1 MQIWRSKE
9 GEKAVATDTVFAG
22 RKILVLAPQPFFQER
37 GTPIAVKLLVEE
49 LGRLGFDVHLLVF
62 HEGEDVAMDSVTLH
76 RIPAIAGIRNIPP
89 SISWKKIVCNGVM
102 FFSMLRLLKKYDFD
116 LVHAVEESVFL
127 VRAVSLLSGIPYV
140 YDMDSSLVIQ
150 MVDKLSFLS
159 PFRPLLTFFERSAVR
174 GSTGVV
180 AVCRELEEIVGKYD
194 PEKRIVRLEDISL
207 LDENAYSDEF
217 LRKRYSIS
225 GPIMLYVGNLE
236 GYQGIDLLL
245 ESFRLARQQGC
256 QGSLVIIGG
265 TEDTI
270 AHYRAKAK
278 TLDIGEYTFFCGMRP
293 VALLAHYLR
302 QADIL
307 LSPRTQ
313 GNNTPMKLYSYLAS
327 GKVVLA
333 TRLPTH
339 TQVLNDWF
347 ACLVEPDPESMAAG
361 MVTLLKDQDLR
372 EKLGRKGREVAEQN
386 HSIESFREKLEA
398 FYQGVIRD
406 IC

>member
-1 MQIWRSKE
+1 M
-9 GEKAVATDTVFAG
+9 ADDTVFAG
-22 RKILVLAPQPFFQER
+22 RRILVLAPQPFFQER

-49 LGRLGFDVHLLVF
+49 LARLGFDVHLLVF
-62 HEGEDVAMDSVTLH
+62 HEGEDVVMDGVTLH
-76 RIPAIAGIRNIPP
+76 RIPAVAGIKNIPP
-89 SISWKKIVCNGVM
+89 SISWKKIVCDGVM

-127 VRAVSLLSGIPYV
+127 VRGVSLFSRIPYV

-150 MVDKLSFLS
+150 IIDKLSFLR
-159 PFRPLLTFFERSAVR
+159 PFRSLLTFFEKNAVR
-174 GSTGVV
+174 GSSGVV
-180 AVCRELEEIVGKYD
+180 AVCRELEGIAKEYD

-207 LDENAYSDEF
+207 LDENARSDEL
-217 LRKRYSIS
+217 LRERYPVS

-256 QGSLVIIGG
+256 GGSLVIIGG
-265 TEDTI
+265 TKETI
-270 AHYRAKAK
+270 AHYRAKAG
-278 TLDIGEYTFFCGMRP
+278 TLGIGEYTFFCGMRP

-307 LSPRTQ
+307 LSPRIQ

-339 TQVLNDWF
+339 TQVLDDRF
-347 ACLVEPDPESMAAG
+347 ACLVEPDAESMAAG
-361 MVTLLKDQDLR
+361 MATLLRDRDLR
-372 EKLGRKGREVAEQN
+372 EKLGEKGREVAEKN
-386 HSIESFREKLEA
+386 YSIESFREKLEA
-398 FYQGVIRD
+398 FYQDVIHD
-406 IC
+406 IT

>member
-1 MQIWRSKE
+1 M
-9 GEKAVATDTVFAG
+9 AVAADTVFTG
-22 RKILVLAPQPFFQER
+22 RKILILAPQPFYQER
-37 GTPIAVKLLVEE
+37 GTPIAVKLLAEE
-49 LGRLGFDVHLLVF
+49 LARLGFDVHLLVF
-62 HEGEDVAMDSVTLH
+62 HEGEDIVMDGVTLH
-76 RIPAIAGIRNIPP
+76 RIPAIAGIKNIPP
-89 SISWKKIVCNGVM
+89 SISIKKIVCDGVM

-116 LVHAVEESVFL
+116 LVHAVEEAVFL
-127 VRAVSLLSGIPYV
+127 ARAVSFFSGIPYV

-150 MVDKLSFLS
+150 IVDKLSFLR

-174 GSTGVV
+174 GSIGVA
-180 AVCRELEEIVGKYD
+180 AVCRELEDIAGEYD

-207 LDENAYSDEF
+207 LDENAHSDEL
-217 LRKRYSIS
+217 LRKRYAIS

-256 QGSLVIIGG
+256 GGSLVIIGG
-265 TEDTI
+265 TEETI
-270 AHYRAKAK
+270 AHYRAKAV
-278 TLDIGEYTFFCGMRP
+278 TLGIGEHTFFCGMRP

-307 LSPRTQ
+307 LSPRIQ

-339 TQVLNDWF
+339 TQVLNDGF

-361 MVTLLKDQDLR
+361 MVTLLRDRDLR
-372 EKLGRKGREVAEQN
+372 EELGKKGREVAEQN
-386 HSIESFREKLEA
+386 HSIESFRQKLKE
-398 FYQGVIRD
+398 FYRGIIHD
-406 IC
+406 IS